1 MDSLLPGSV
10 FVSTT
15 SDEGLEPLREV
26 LRDAARHQRPVAE
39 LRIPVS
45 DGKLLADVHRSGEVL
60 EQRHEGEQMVLRA
73 RIDAMTLGRLRR
85 AGALVR
91 AE

>member
-1 MDSLLPGSV
+1 LPGSV
-10 FVSTT
+10 FVSSVT
-15 SDEGLEPLREV
+15 DAGLEPLREL
-26 LRDAARHQRPVAE
+26 LRDAVRHYRPVAE

-60 EQRHEGEQMVLRA
+60 EQRHEGEEMVLRA
-73 RIDAMTLGRLRR
+73 RIDATTLGRLRR
-85 AGALVR
+85 AGAMVR